1 MGRKHHNN
9 HNHNDFNKL
18 ISQASEAI
26 MCDTDCRRQK
36 REENLK
42 QKYLQSQVNLETAP
56 RQMELAQKKYIK
68 FTEGDDAYNEVVEG
82 ELKEKAQIII
92 ENFYDNFEEEV
103 NKIKTQIETYNGLL
117 INITNVGD
125 LYKKYKLENI
135 ELFNELKEETN
146 DILTNERKTYY
157 EEQNIDRLR
166 FYYSYFMI
174 TVYVICLISFGIF
187 SFMNPLKNVGWKGLL
202 GAFIFLIVLPFIS
215 TWILSWVIY
224 LAYQIYYLIP
234 KNVYK

>member
-1 MGRKHHNN
+1 MVKKHHK
-9 HNHNDFNKL
+9 HHQYNDFNTL

-26 MCDTDCRRQK
+26 MCDSECRKQK
-36 REENLK
+36 REDALK
-42 QKYLQSQVNLETAP
+42 QKYIQSQVNLETAP
-56 RQMELAQKKYIK
+56 RQMALAQKKFIT
-68 FTEGDDAYNEVVEG
+68 FSEGDDAYNDLVES
-82 ELKEKAQIII
+82 ELKEKAQTII
-92 ENFYDNFEEEV
+92 EKFGENFEDEV
-103 NKIKTQIETYNGLL
+103 NKIKTQLETYNGLL

-135 ELFNELKEETN
+135 ELFNELKEDTN

-174 TVYVICLISFGIF
+174 TIYVICVISFGIF
-187 SFMNPLKNVGWKGLL
+187 SLMSPLKNVGWKVRLS
-202 GAFIFLIVLPFIS
+202 AFIFLIVLPFFS

-224 LAYQIYYLIP
+224 LAYQIYHLIP

>member
-1 MGRKHHNN
+1 MPSPLDDPEGTTATTTAAPGKTKEPDLGSEAEMIKQELIGTATQLAAGVGGQIGRSIA
-9 HNHNDFNKL
+9 DAQGSDGFQMSD
-18 ISQASEAI
+18 ISQGF
-26 MCDTDCRRQK
+26 D
-36 REENLK
+36 
-42 QKYLQSQVNLETAP
+42 
-56 RQMELAQKKYIK
+56 K
-68 FTEGDDAYNEVVEG
+68 FG
-82 ELKEKAQIII
+82 
-92 ENFYDNFEEEV
+92 ENFEDEV
-103 NKIKTQIETYNGLL
+103 NKIKTQLETYNGLL

-135 ELFNELKEETN
+135 ELFNELKEDTN

-174 TVYVICLISFGIF
+174 TIYVICLISFGIF
-187 SFMNPLKNVGWKGLL
+187 SFMNPLKNIGWKGLL
-202 GAFIFLIVLPFIS
+202 GAFIFLIVLPFFS